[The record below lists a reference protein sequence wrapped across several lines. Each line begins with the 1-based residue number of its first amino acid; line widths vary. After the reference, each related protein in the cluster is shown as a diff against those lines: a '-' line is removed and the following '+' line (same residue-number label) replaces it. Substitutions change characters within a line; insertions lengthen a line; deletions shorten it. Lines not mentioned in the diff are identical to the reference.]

1 MVAFSPYATATH
13 CNVIGFMMM
22 IAGLV
27 VLVAG
32 AMAMYSACYEKI
44 WGAKLVREEKDRERF
59 IFKNVFMYNYF

>member
-1 MVAFSPYATATH
+1 MISAVGTMVAFSPYAIATH

-32 AMAMYSACYEKI
+32 AIAMYSACYEKI
-44 WGAKLVREEKDRERF
+44 WGAKLVRESIVE
-59 IFKNVFMYNYF
+59 